1 MIDPF
6 LMFLVDF
13 KALVFGRGKALV
25 FGRGI
30 HKKKVFLNKLFLA
43 QEFSP
48 FKQHLGK
55 KINDLECLYF
65 PTTDQCAISNIISLC
80 VRLEFKRL
88 IFCLSF
94 F

>member
-1 MIDPF
+1 ME
-6 LMFLVDF
+6 
-13 KALVFGRGKALV
+13 
-25 FGRGI
+25 
-30 HKKKVFLNKLFLA
+30 VFLIKLFLA
-43 QEFSP
+43 QEFLP
-48 FKQHLGK
+48 FRQK
-55 KINDLECLYF
+55 KINDLECPYF

>member
-1 MIDPF
+1 M
-6 LMFLVDF
+6 
-13 KALVFGRGKALV
+13 
-25 FGRGI
+25 
-30 HKKKVFLNKLFLA
+30 KKVFLNELFLA
-43 QEFSP
+43 QGFLPMRHNLE
-48 FKQHLGK
+48 K
-55 KINDLECLYF
+55 KTNDLECLYF